1 MITDSFK
8 KLIKQKQKEVD
19 KFSKAE
25 PQWLKNIQNNSWEP
39 EILISG
45 AIIIFLFSVNEYIN
59 SFDQWT
65 SFSLANP
72 MLDIILLWL
81 PAGINIIKTCF
92 ISHLLLRGVWVAFV
106 GLSYSYPKGVQKSKF
121 KFKWRYRRFVE
132 KENLPIDSVIYLE
145 RICSTIYA
153 FSFLMLL
160 IVLGS
165 ILTLSLSLIFLTV
178 NDGSLSGF
186 SAIVLMFFLLTLL
199 LYLIDSILFGVFR
212 RNKIIGMLYYPIY
225 IFYHHI
231 TLARFYRNILY
242 TFLANNSK
250 WKIISL
256 ICFLIFIGVL
266 DINLDSSSFSGTR
279 KYEPFG
285 ANQKI
290 VYTDYEEHLT
300 AESMIG
306 KAVIPSE
313 IINSK
318 FLKVF
323 IPYYKSYDHFFK
335 NINSINLDSIKKVDP
350 DNYNE
355 HVLSCF
361 SSNWKFK
368 IDTFPM
374 FDYHVFF
381 YTHHIT
387 KQEGFIYY
395 IDISSLPPGNHVI
408 NTAAREEIFK
418 TSNIMLSNI
427 IEEKPPKFKEG
438 WKIIN
443 FWKE

>member
-8 KLIKQKQKEVD
+8 KIIKQKQKEVD
-19 KFSKAE
+19 KLSKSD

-45 AIIIFLFSVNEYIN
+45 AIIIFLFSVNEYI
-59 SFDQWT
+59 SSYAQWVK
-65 SFSLANP
+65 FSLANP
-72 MLDIILLWL
+72 ILTIILLWL
-81 PAGINIIKTCF
+81 PAGINIIKICF
-92 ISHLLLRGVWVAFV
+92 ISHLVLRGVWVAFV

-121 KFKWRYRRFVE
+121 KFKWRYQKFVE
-132 KENLPIDSVIYLE
+132 KENLPIDSVLYLE

-160 IVLGS
+160 IILGS
-165 ILTLSLSLIFLTV
+165 ILTLSIPLLFMTV
-178 NDGSLSGF
+178 NDGSIEESGILV
-186 SAIVLMFFLLTLL
+186 SAFFLLTLF

-266 DINLDSSSFSGTR
+266 DKNLDSSSFSGTR
-279 KYEPFG
+279 IYEPLG

-290 VYTDYEEHLT
+290 VSSHYEEHLT

-313 IINSK
+313 IINSA

-323 IPYYKSYDHFFK
+323 IPYHKQYDHFFK

-374 FDYHVFF
+374 FDYKVFF
-381 YTHHIT
+381 STHNIT

-395 IDISSLPPGNHVI
+395 IDISSLPSGNHVLHI
-408 NTAAREEIFK
+408 AVREEI
-418 TSNIMLSNI
+418 TAADNLLRSNI
-427 IEEKPPKFKEG
+427 IAEKTPKFDD
-438 WKIIN
+438 WTAIN

>member
-1 MITDSFK
+1 M
-8 KLIKQKQKEVD
+8 LE
-19 KFSKAE
+19 
-25 PQWLKNIQNNSWEP
+25 WNN
-39 EILISG
+39 
-45 AIIIFLFSVNEYIN
+45 
-59 SFDQWT
+59 
-65 SFSLANP
+65 
-72 MLDIILLWL
+72 
-81 PAGINIIKTCF
+81 

-160 IVLGS
+160 IVLGAIITFS
-165 ILTLSLSLIFLTV
+165 PILMFVVVKDGSATGKEMLIPAFFTLTLF
-178 NDGSLSGF
+178 
-186 SAIVLMFFLLTLL
+186 

-256 ICFLIFIGVL
+256 ICFLFFIGVV
-266 DINLDSSSFSGTR
+266 DINVDSSSFSDSR
-279 KYEPFG
+279 IYEPFG

-290 VYTDYEEHLT
+290 VYSDYEEYLD
-300 AESMIG
+300 ARSMI
-306 KAVIPSE
+306 KLACIPSE

-323 IPYYKSYDHFFK
+323 IPYSKQYDIFLK
-335 NINSINLDSIKKVDP
+335 NFNSINLDSIKKVDSS
-350 DNYNE
+350 NYNS
-355 HVLSCF
+355 HALS
-361 SSNWKFK
+361 SLSGNWELK

-374 FDYHVFF
+374 FDYKVFF
-381 YTHHIT
+381 STHNIT

-395 IDISSLPPGNHVI
+395 IDISSLPSGNHVLNI
-408 NTAAREEIFK
+408 AAREEIFK
-418 TSNIMLSNI
+418 TSNILLSNI
-427 IEEKPPKFKEG
+427 IEEKSPKFKEG

>member
-45 AIIIFLFSVNEYIN
+45 AIIIFLFSVNEYID

-65 SFSLANP
+65 LFSLANP
-72 MLDIILLWL
+72 MLTIILFWL
-81 PAGINIIKTCF
+81 AAGINIIKTCF
-92 ISHLLLRGVWVAFV
+92 ISHLVLRGVWVAFV

-121 KFKWRYRRFVE
+121 KFKWRHQKFVE

-165 ILTLSLSLIFLTV
+165 IITLSLPLLFFAA
-178 NDGSLSGF
+178 NDWSLSGSRIF
-186 SAIVLMFFLLTLL
+186 VPAFFTLTLF

-231 TLARFYRNILY
+231 TLARLYRNILY

-256 ICFLIFIGVL
+256 MCFLFFIGVV
-266 DINLDSSSFSGTR
+266 DINVDSSSFSDSRIYESFGT
-279 KYEPFG
+279 
-285 ANQKI
+285 NQKI
-290 VYTDYEEHLT
+290 VYSDYEEYLD
-300 AESMIG
+300 ARSMI
-306 KAVIPSE
+306 KLACIPSE
-313 IINSK
+313 IINSN

-323 IPYYKSYDHFFK
+323 IPYSKRYDNFFK
-335 NINSINLDSIKKVDP
+335 NFNPINLDSIKKVDP
-350 DNYNE
+350 SNYNS
-355 HVLSCF
+355 HALASLSG
-361 SSNWKFK
+361 NWKLK

-374 FDYHVFF
+374 FDYKVFF
-381 YTHHIT
+381 STHNIT

-395 IDISSLPPGNHVI
+395 IDISSLPSGNHVLNI
-408 NTAAREEIFK
+408 AAREEIFK
-418 TSNIMLSNI
+418 TSNILLSNI
-427 IEEKPPKFKEG
+427 IEEKSPKFKEG